1 MTMALCAQAVS
12 QAPQHFRSSEELATC
27 DGCFARQSMCSVI
40 SLHSTNTV
48 IITIIITSPSVAV
61 DVVVVIVFNQNG
73 GS

>member
-1 MTMALCAQAVS
+1 MTMALCTQAES

-40 SLHSTNTV
+40 SLHSTDTV
-48 IITIIITSPSVAV
+48 IITVVFTSPSEAV
-61 DVVVVIVFNQNG
+61 DVVVVVVSNQNG